1 MRLIG
6 YVLLTCSLA
15 QLATAQT
22 GTTYTSRGG
31 FGNVLYPGT
40 GHAPNDAPP
49 SFAHS
54 LGRNVAGAP
63 IAGPR
68 VNHVHGN
75 GGGYVPYPVIVGG
88 FGYPGY
94 GYGYEAPPAPQL
106 PQPQQI
112 IVTNPAPSVVI
123 NQTFLQDRVPQ
134 YAADADTGSQG
145 GMRVYEG
152 LKTVPQTP
160 RSDKPTLYLI
170 AFKDHR
176 IIPALGYW
184 MEGENVHYV
193 TTDHTLNLA
202 SLDLIDRAM
211 SQQLNDER
219 NVEFKLPAER

>member
-6 YVLLTCSLA
+6 FLLLTFSLA
-15 QLATAQT
+15 QVAPAQT
-22 GTTYTSRGG
+22 GTTYSSRGG

-54 LGRNVAGAP
+54 LGRNIAGAP
-63 IAGPR
+63 ISAPR
-68 VNHVHGN
+68 VNHQHGN
-75 GGGYVPYPVIVGG
+75 GGGFVPYPVIVGG

-94 GYGYEAPPAPQL
+94 GYGYDAPQQSQ
-106 PQPQQI
+106 PQPQPI

-123 NQTFLQDRVPQ
+123 NQTFVQDRAPQ
-134 YAADADTGSQG
+134 FQPDPDPGPQG

-152 LKTVPQTP
+152 LKTVPQTS

-176 IIPALGYW
+176 ILPALGYW
-184 MEGENVHYV
+184 MEGENLHYV
-193 TTDHTLNLA
+193 TTDHTLNQA

-219 NVEFKLPAER
+219 NVAFKLPEER